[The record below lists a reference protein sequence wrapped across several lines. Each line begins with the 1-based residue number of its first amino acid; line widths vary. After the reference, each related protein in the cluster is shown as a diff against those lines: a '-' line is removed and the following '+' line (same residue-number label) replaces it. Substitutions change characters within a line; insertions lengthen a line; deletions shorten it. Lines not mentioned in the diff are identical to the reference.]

1 MAIENEELQQAME
14 ELRRAMSGLA
24 DATDG
29 AAEGTRKLTEAEK
42 KLKSK
47 LDLTMQAMGGVAKFG
62 AAVGKGNT
70 ELNAFNGII
79 DTATGMM
86 GSLAKTIPV
95 FGDALA
101 GVAKGLGEASKM
113 AVDAL
118 DNTAKSFVEIGKVGG
133 LTAKGMSGVREQFIR
148 SGLSLQSFQKQ
159 IVENAES
166 LAQFRGLTGEG
177 ANDFASIVGD
187 LTQGTDDSLR
197 RLGLNADQIAG
208 TTAAYVKQQTVLGR
222 AQSMSNKELAQGTA
236 QYAKE
241 LDLISK
247 ITGQNREAIQKQQDA
262 ALSETRFRAV
272 YEDMM
277 AKGQVE
283 QAKALMGFQTVISGL
298 DKEAGQGLRDL
309 SSGVAGTAAAQ
320 KLIAS
325 TGGAAQDIVSRLQ
338 SGQIDQAQA
347 QIELKAAMN
356 ANIEAQRQHGQYAKD
371 AGETFIS
378 LSGAYKI
385 GRAQFDKYGN
395 VIEEAKKTQDAQTAG
410 ADAMTNSVITAQKG
424 LEAMSQQLNLLG
436 FNLLPASAK
445 VIETFTDV
453 MTKAIMGIN
462 KALGLTTGTSA
473 GDAGLKAKDDAAKAG
488 KGWFGQKA
496 AQFGAEW
503 KSMRGQASQEQAVA
517 QSGNPYAGLPIKQA
531 ESTAGGEA
539 TEGILK
545 LARDIN
551 SKYGAEIKYFSAFND
566 QSHDNS
572 SAHTKGRAFDLVLN
586 NPDKYPEV
594 EAALSNMGAKVI
606 SAANYPKA
614 PHIHA
619 EISAANGFNGIIS
632 GPASGYRPNLTMH
645 GTEQIS
651 IQPSPNTGSASPNS
665 DSGMMAA
672 QLAKLEE
679 LVGVMKQQVS
689 ISNKLLSYS
698 S

>member
-1 MAIENEELQQAME
+1 MALENEELQQAME
-14 ELRRAMSGLA
+14 ELRRAMAGLA

-29 AAEGTRKLTEAEK
+29 AADGTRKLTEAEK

-47 LDLTMQAMGGVAKFG
+47 LDLSMQAVGGVAKFG
-62 AAVGKGNT
+62 AAVGKGET
-70 ELNAFNGII
+70 ELKAFNGII
-79 DTATGMM
+79 DTATGLV

-159 IVENAES
+159 IVDNS
-166 LAQFRGLTGEG
+166 QTLARFRGLTGEG
-177 ANDFASIVGD
+177 ANEFASIVGN

-197 RLGLNADQIAG
+197 RMGFNAE
-208 TTAAYVKQQTVLGR
+208 
-222 AQSMSNKELAQGTA
+222 ELAQSTGAYLTQQTRLGRSQQMTQQQLTSGTI

-241 LDLISK
+241 LDELTK
-247 ITGQNREAIQKQQDA
+247 VTGMSRDAIQKQQDA
-262 ALSETRFRAV
+262 ALSESRFRAN
-272 YEDMM
+272 YETLM
-277 AKGQVE
+277 AQGKE
-283 QAKALMGFQTVISGL
+283 KEAKALMSFQSQMQSIGPEL
-298 DKEAGQGLRDL
+298 GQGARDL
-309 SSGVAGTAAAQ
+309 ASGAANTDAAR
-320 KLIAS
+320 KLLAS
-325 TGGAAQDIVSRLQ
+325 TGGAAQDIIEQIKSGNIDQYEAAKQLQAASRLQ
-338 SGQIDQAQA
+338 GDAARENARYVDKANSAYIDFAQQADLNNAQLVDGRGLVKKVQDEQA
-347 QIELKAAMN
+347 K
-356 ANIEAQRQHGQYAKD
+356 G
-371 AGETFIS
+371 S
-378 LSGAYKI
+378 
-385 GRAQFDKYGN
+385 DK
-395 VIEEAKKTQDAQTAG
+395 
-410 ADAMTNSVITAQKG
+410 MTDSVITAQKG

-445 VIETFTDV
+445 VIESFTTV
-453 MTKAIMGIN
+453 MTQAIMGIN
-462 KALGLTTGTSA
+462 KALGITTGDSA
-473 GDAGLKAKDDAAKAG
+473 GDAGLKAKDDASKAG

-496 AQFGAEW
+496 AQFGAEF
-503 KSMRGQASQEQAVA
+503 KAMRGQAAQEQLVA
-517 QSGNPYAGLPIKQA
+517 TTGNPYAGLPIKQA

-551 SKYGAEIKYFSAFND
+551 SKYGADIKYFSAFND

-586 NPDKYPEV
+586 NPEKYPEV
-594 EAALSNMGAKVI
+594 EAALSNMGARVI
-606 SAANYPKA
+606 GAAKYPNA

-632 GPASGYRPNLTMH
+632 GPTSGYKPNLTMH

-651 IQPSPNTGSASPNS
+651 IQPNPSTGSTSPNS
-665 DSGMMAA
+665 DSGIMAQ

-679 LVGVMKQQVS
+679 LVSVMKTQVS

>member
-1 MAIENEELQQAME
+1 MALENEELQQAMD
-14 ELRRAMSGLA
+14 ELRRALTGLA

-29 AAEGTRKLTEAEK
+29 AADGTRRLTEAEK
-42 KLKSK
+42 KLKKQVDMS
-47 LDLTMQAMGGVAKFG
+47 MQAIGGVAKFG
-62 AAVGKGNT
+62 AAVGKGET
-70 ELNAFNGII
+70 DLKAFNGII
-79 DTATGMM
+79 DTATGLM
-86 GSLAKTIPV
+86 GSLAKTVPV

-101 GVAKGLGEASKM
+101 GLAKGIGEASKM

-159 IVENAES
+159 VVENAES
-166 LAQFRGLTGEG
+166 LAQFRGLTGDG
-177 ANDFASIVGD
+177 ANDFASIVGS

-197 RLGLNADQIAG
+197 RLGLNADEISS
-208 TTAAYVKQQTVLGR
+208 TTASFVKQQTLLGR
-222 AQSMSNKELAQGTA
+222 AQGMSNKELALGTA

-283 QAKALMGFQTVISGL
+283 QAKAMMGFQTVISGL

-320 KLIAS
+320 KLMAS
-325 TGGAAQDIVSRLQ
+325 TGGAAQDIISRLQ
-338 SGQIDQAQA
+338 TGQIDQAQA
-347 QIELKAAMN
+347 QSELKAAMN
-356 ANIEAQRQHGQYAKD
+356 SNIEAQRQHGQYAKD

-395 VIEEAKKTQDAQTAG
+395 VIEEAKKTQDAQTSG
-410 ADAMTNSVITAQKG
+410 ADAMTNSVITAQRG

-445 VIETFTDV
+445 VIESFTTV

-462 KALGLTTGTSA
+462 KALGLSTGTSA
-473 GDAGLKAKDDAAKAG
+473 GDAGLAAKDEAAKAG

-503 KSMRGQASQEQAVA
+503 KSMRGQAGQEQAVA
-517 QSGNPYAGLPIKQA
+517 QSGNPYAGLPIKQT

-551 SKYGAEIKYFSAFND
+551 SKYGADIKYFSAFND

-586 NPDKYPEV
+586 NPEKYPEV
-594 EAALSNMGAKVI
+594 EAALSNMGARVI
-606 SAANYPKA
+606 GAAKYPNA

-619 EISAANGFNGIIS
+619 EISAANGFNGMIS
-632 GPASGYRPNLTMH
+632 GPSSGYKPNLTMH

-651 IQPSPNTGSASPNS
+651 IQPNPSTGSASPNS
-665 DSGMMAA
+665 DSGIMQA

-679 LVGVMKQQVS
+679 LVSVMKSQVS
-689 ISNKLLSYS
+689 ISSKLLSYS